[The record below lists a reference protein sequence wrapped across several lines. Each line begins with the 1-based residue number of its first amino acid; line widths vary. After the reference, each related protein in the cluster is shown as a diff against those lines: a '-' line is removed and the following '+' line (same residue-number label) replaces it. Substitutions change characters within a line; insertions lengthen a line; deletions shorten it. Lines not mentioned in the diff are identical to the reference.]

1 MHKTLHLC
9 FELYLNVTLHVH
21 FSVAFKWLFVSPSF
35 CDNSAQFTK
44 RKGKILFFMDLSFS
58 FLNIFEFFY
67 DHVLV
72 LISTLVLL
80 FTDIFSFL
88 FVAVVRTSLTQASK
102 AADQICTETKI
113 FEFFLSFW
121 WWSSTPVVLLNYHF
135 KILSWD
141 NVWITQSKTSDD

>member
-1 MHKTLHLC
+1 MLHLC

-35 CDNSAQFTK
+35 CDTSAQFT
-44 RKGKILFFMDLSFS
+44 RRQGKILFFMDLSFS

-80 FTDIFSFL
+80 FTDIFFL
-88 FVAVVRTSLTQASK
+88 FICATVQMSLTQASK
-102 AADQICTETKI
+102 AADLICTETKI

-121 WWSSTPVVLLNYHF
+121 LSSTPMVLLNYHF
-135 KILSWD
+135 TILPWD
-141 NVWITQSKTSDD
+141 NVRIKQSKTSDD